1 MTDEICDWGKDPKKL
16 KKLMKN
22 CAHKNPAKR
31 NKSLFLMHEDLGCRP
46 YAQQKRD
53 ECFALK
59 PSDDTDSEPEEV
71 VSPVR
76 RKSKKSSKD
85 TESEPDEVV
94 SPLRRKSKKSSKDC
108 PKPYQYKNDKGRCVN
123 KPCAEGEVR
132 DKTTK
137 ECREKKSSSPRRRRS
152 STKTSKVSRKRRS
165 STKTSKVS
173 RRTVSTKCPK
183 SYQHKNDKGR
193 CVNKPCNEGKVR
205 DKITKKCRSSSPKRR
220 VSAKTSKAS
229 RRRKPSKRVS
239 SPKTSKASR
248 RRKSSKRVSSPKTS
262 KVSRKRRRSS
272 KCPKSYQYKNDKG
285 RCVNKPCAEGEVRD
299 KTTKECREKK
309 SSPKRRHS
317 SSKRIK
323 VSRRR
328 TNSVKNFGKDMS
340 KNDYIDE
347 IIKITGSKKDVY
359 SNWGKKQLKQRLE
372 ALQEEYV
379 DPDPTGC
386 PKSYQYK
393 NDKGRCVNRPCPF
406 GYIRDKTTKKCKEKT
421 RALTQFERFYKVHIK
436 QVRKLHPGL
445 SSKQKMQEVVD
456 EWYSMTPEE
465 KDEY

>member
-31 NKSLFLMHEDLGCRP
+31 NKSIFKMHEDLGCRD
-46 YAQQKRD
+46 YAQQKRN

-59 PSDDTDSEPEEV
+59 PTDDTDSESDEV

-76 RKSKKSSKD
+76 IKSKKSSKDAD

-94 SPLRRKSKKSSKDC
+94 SPLRKKSKKSSKHC

-123 KPCAEGEVR
+123 KPCDEGEVR

-137 ECREKKSSSPRRRRS
+137 ECREKKSSSPKRRRS

-165 STKTSKVS
+165 STKRSKVS
-173 RRTVSTKCPK
+173 RRRVSTKCPK

-205 DKITKKCRSSSPKRR
+205 DKITKKCRR

-239 SPKTSKASR
+239 
-248 RRKSSKRVSSPKTS
+248 KTS
-262 KVSRKRRRSS
+262 KVSRKRRSSS

-309 SSPKRRHS
+309 SSSPKRRRS
-317 SSKRIK
+317 SAKKSK

-328 TNSVKNFGKDMS
+328 RNSVKNFGKDMS
-340 KNDYIDE
+340 KSDYINE
-347 IIKITGSKKDVY
+347 IVKITGSKRFVY
-359 SNWGKKQLKQRLE
+359 SNWSKKQLKQRLE

-421 RALTQFERFYKVHIK
+421 RGLTQFERFYKVHIK
-436 QVRKLHPGL
+436 QVRKLYPGL